1 MIKTYFIFQK
11 GNYDFCFNIFQ
22 RKLWSVSFIYFSFS
36 FCDLIQRALSFCHQV
51 TFHYFDNRVAG
62 KKFEN
67 DFADKLSFSLV
78 DLKTLV
84 HCVFS

>member
-22 RKLWSVSFIYFSFS
+22 RKLWSVSFIYLFIFPFFS
-36 FCDLIQRALSFCHQV
+36 FCDLMIRSQKEKKVLIQRALTFCHQV

-62 KKFEN
+62 KKFE
-67 DFADKLSFSLV
+67 K
-78 DLKTLV
+78 
-84 HCVFS
+84 